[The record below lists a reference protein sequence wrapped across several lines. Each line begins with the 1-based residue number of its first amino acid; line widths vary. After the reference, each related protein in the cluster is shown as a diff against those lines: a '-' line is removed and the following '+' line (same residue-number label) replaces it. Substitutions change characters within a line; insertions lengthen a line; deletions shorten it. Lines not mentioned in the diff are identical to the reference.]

1 MTASRVIK
9 LPRDDDESA
18 YVLIQVV
25 QKGSKPLD
33 VKLVGTEG
41 AAPYATTCMAPS
53 HNTVNTTP
61 LIDSPSVKHDRV
73 SSLRVANCPVSE
85 SEWQTIL
92 QSLFDLQPA
101 GDIQATAS
109 IKGEAS
115 LSITVRKRV
124 QGITV

>member
-41 AAPYATTCMAPS
+41 AAPYATTCMVFLTRARR
-53 HNTVNTTP
+53 TTP
-61 LIDSPSVKHDRV
+61 LIDSP
-73 SSLRVANCPVSE
+73 
-85 SEWQTIL
+85 Q
-92 QSLFDLQPA
+92 
-101 GDIQATAS
+101 
-109 IKGEAS
+109 
-115 LSITVRKRV
+115 
-124 QGITV
+124 